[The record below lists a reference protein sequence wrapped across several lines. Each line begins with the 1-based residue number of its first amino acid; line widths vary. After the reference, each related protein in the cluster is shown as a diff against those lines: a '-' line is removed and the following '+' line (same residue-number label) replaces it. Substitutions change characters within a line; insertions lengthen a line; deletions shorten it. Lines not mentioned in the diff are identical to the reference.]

1 MYLKIERIYD
11 LFISLVILSR
21 IKKSPVFTLFVF
33 FAESWPEVDYQRLA
47 TQGRWR
53 SDRLLSDGPE
63 QFWHSGSRHG
73 LAKEREEAKP
83 GHPHGFGWKQMWP
96 RTLQVVTITKTI
108 LMETRERGWWQG
120 GVQSEHLFVEI
131 LFQQLINCKEY
142 QILKLNNK
150 RTHTTYHTI
159 RVFN

>member
-1 MYLKIERIYD
+1 MLSIVKLLDINWLWKHCTLRRIPWDWTD
-11 LFISLVILSR
+11 LRLIHKFSYFVKN
-21 IKKSPVFTLFVF
+21 KKSPVFTLFVF

-63 QFWHSGSRHG
+63 QFWHRRSRHG

-120 GVQSEHLFVEI
+120 GSIWTSFCRNTFPTVD
-131 LFQQLINCKEY
+131 
-142 QILKLNNK
+142 
-150 RTHTTYHTI
+150 
-159 RVFN
+159 